1 MYMDYIHIIKYY
13 LALKNKILRYSTI
26 WMKFEYVMLN
36 EINQSQKKIY
46 TACFYLYKVSKL
58 VRVTVTMSRMV
69 VVRGWGER

>member
-46 TACFYLYKVSKL
+46 TACFYLYKVSKI
-58 VRVTVTMSRMV
+58 VKFIDSESRTVVSR
-69 VVRGWGER
+69 G